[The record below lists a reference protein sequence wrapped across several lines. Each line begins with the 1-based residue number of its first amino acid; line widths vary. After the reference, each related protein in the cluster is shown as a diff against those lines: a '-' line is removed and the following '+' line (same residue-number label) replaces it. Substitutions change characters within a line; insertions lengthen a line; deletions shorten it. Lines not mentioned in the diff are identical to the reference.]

1 MATTEGECPAN
12 AAARRSRVTPK
23 YCVSLRTGAIA
34 ASSTDKPVRGGPQ
47 HRRAEPC
54 APAAAGLAP
63 RPFQDL
69 VGADESTV
77 GVEALSRPAGERAAR
92 CRRLFRLTGHPEER
106 RFLTGPELELNRSR
120 AGHHAGRDERRH
132 RGPPGWRSWP
142 GSTLGPQQV
151 LTLWLRPSLQLEV
164 PFQQAGDWAV
174 ARAVTR
180 GRGPASS
187 GPGAGKPRRLTN
199 RSAAAPPSAPGRR
212 YSRSPAP

>member
-1 MATTEGECPAN
+1 MAFLTVDPDRRVFASLCGREPSPHRAQISQFGAVLSTGV
-12 AAARRSRVTPK
+12 RSRAHP
-23 YCVSLRTGAIA
+23 
-34 ASSTDKPVRGGPQ
+34 
-47 HRRAEPC
+47 
-54 APAAAGLAP
+54 P
-63 RPFQDL
+63 RLVWRHGRFKI

-120 AGHHAGRDERRH
+120 AGHHAGRNERRH
-132 RGPPGWRSWP
+132 RGPPGWRSLP